1 MRKKNSIVKAMS
13 DQKEFSLRNSD
24 PDVLKRRASIQKER
38 RKSILEGRAQQK
50 TSSLI
55 GKILPEDVT
64 LPESLGVNL
73 GQTGPQTVKPK
84 WIILTVIAC
93 FLLLFIGTLK
103 FAMLI

>member
-1 MRKKNSIVKAMS
+1 MWSIPKT
-13 DQKEFSLRNSD
+13 
-24 PDVLKRRASIQKER
+24 
-38 RKSILEGRAQQK
+38 EGRAQQK
-50 TSSLI
+50 TMAHNLI

-64 LPESLGVNL
+64 LPDSFGVKL
-73 GQTGPQTVKPK
+73 GQTGAQTVKPK